1 MDNFFKVFTYF
12 QNVMI
17 TNLPTSFWSTN
28 SRSCP
33 FYICI
38 QINSYYKIQLRI
50 RPYPSMVSMVYHMIL
65 GVWSFD
71 QFINLLTNSV
81 QISFHQDKSNPL
93 IMKEILRLWSN
104 FVLKF
109 TYLMSTQILHS
120 FMLFSFFFQKEKD
133 KRWKKWICLEWFVLG
148 ESFQHS
154 NEHHFIFPM
163 LS

>member
-93 IMKEILRLWSN
+93 IMKEILRLWPN

-109 TYLMSTQILHS
+109 TYLMSTANSS
-120 FMLFSFFFQKEKD
+120 F
-133 KRWKKWICLEWFVLG
+133 IYVV
-148 ESFQHS
+148 
-154 NEHHFIFPM
+154 FIFF
-163 LS
+163 SKNKRIKDEKNGFV